1 MLGAIL
7 PPVVGVVT
15 TTSAAIAVEGL
26 VKLITPVG
34 LKAIPAF
41 AVKIGGSLLAA
52 MIAGKVGDIA
62 VKATESVV
70 ETVRLVPEIA
80 TPSTEG
86 QLPLE
91 T

>member
-1 MLGAIL
+1 MFGAIL
-7 PPVVGVVT
+7 PPVVGVIA
-15 TTSAAIAVEGL
+15 TTSTAIAVEGV

-70 ETVRLVPEIA
+70 ETVRSTPEIIAAPSGDLSA
-80 TPSTEG
+80 T
-86 QLPLE
+86 
-91 T
+91 